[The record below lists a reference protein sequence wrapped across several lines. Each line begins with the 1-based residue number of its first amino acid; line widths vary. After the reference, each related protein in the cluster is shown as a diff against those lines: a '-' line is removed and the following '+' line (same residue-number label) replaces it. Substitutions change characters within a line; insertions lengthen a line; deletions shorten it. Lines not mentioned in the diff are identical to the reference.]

1 MHAIDIILPSIFPVS
16 FHQML
21 SVLGENSFSR
31 TSELPSRRKHGK
43 YYWQELPQVSFLS
56 RQNASFVAT
65 KVWLS
70 WQTICREK
78 ICLSRQNCC
87 CDKYLSRQNYV
98 CILLSRQTRVCRD
111 KTRLLSRQK
120 YGCLDKSFVATNTC
134 SIKVVAPA
142 NDREK
147 NVPSNFKCAGGKF
160 LQSSKQAS
168 ILL

>member
-1 MHAIDIILPSIFPVS
+1 MCWGKIPSVVQAS
-16 FHQML
+16 FHLVVSM
-21 SVLGENSFSR
+21 GNIIGR
-31 TSELPSRRKHGK
+31 NYHK
-43 YYWQELPQVSFLS
+43 YHFCCDKTRLLS
-56 RQNASFVAT
+56 RQKYGCRDKQFVA
-65 KVWLS
+65 K
-70 WQTICREK
+70 K

-147 NVPSNFKCAGGKF
+147 NVPSDFKCAGGKF